1 MVILQLRFIK
11 SQRMEETV
19 AKGFDI
25 EESFQLLDDIVQKLE
40 GGDLPMNEALKLYK
54 DGVKLVEKCNIQMDK
69 VEKQIVVLDE
79 EETSL

>member
-1 MVILQLRFIK
+1 
-11 SQRMEETV
+11 MEETV

-40 GGDLPMNEALKLYK
+40 SGNLPMNEALKLYK

>member
-1 MVILQLRFIK
+1 
-11 SQRMEETV
+11 MEGTV

-25 EESFQLLDDIVQKLE
+25 EESFQLLDNIVQKLE

>member
-1 MVILQLRFIK
+1 
-11 SQRMEETV
+11 MEETV

>member
-1 MVILQLRFIK
+1 
-11 SQRMEETV
+11 MEGTV

>member
-1 MVILQLRFIK
+1 
-11 SQRMEETV
+11 MEETV

-40 GGDLPMNEALKLYK
+40 SGDLPINEALKLYK
-54 DGVKLVEKCNIQMDK
+54 DGVKLVEKCNAQMDK

-79 EETSL
+79 E

>member
-1 MVILQLRFIK
+1 MVVLLLQLIK
-11 SQRMEETV
+11 LQKMEEAV

-40 GGDLPMNEALKLYK
+40 SGNLPINEALKLYK

-69 VEKQIVVLDE
+69 VEKQIIVLNE
-79 EETSL
+79 EET

>member
-1 MVILQLRFIK
+1 MVILLLQLIK
-11 SQRMEETV
+11 LQRMEEIV

-40 GGDLPMNEALKLYK
+40 SGNLPMNEALKLYK
-54 DGVKLVEKCNIQMDK
+54 DGVKLVEKCNVQMDK

-79 EETSL
+79 E

>member
-1 MVILQLRFIK
+1 
-11 SQRMEETV
+11 MEEAV

-40 GGDLPMNEALKLYK
+40 SGNLPINEALKLYK

-69 VEKQIVVLDE
+69 VEKQIIVLNE
-79 EETSL
+79 EET

>member
-1 MVILQLRFIK
+1 
-11 SQRMEETV
+11 MEEIV

-40 GGDLPMNEALKLYK
+40 SGNLPMNEALKLYK
-54 DGVKLVEKCNIQMDK
+54 DGVKLVEKCNVQMDK

-79 EETSL
+79 E